1 MMSVEEVYLRPED
14 YELETLAQHIGD
26 TRFWLDLLRH
36 ERPARVL
43 EVGCGCGRL
52 TLPLARLGACQGITV
67 TGLEMEPAMLRQA
80 EEHARAQTEQTRAA
94 LRLALGDARDLD
106 SALRRGNDGATSA
119 DLFDVILMP
128 YGVAHHLTTSDDQL
142 RAWRG
147 ARRWL
152 RPGGLLAVDVTAP
165 DLSRMAAGLDAQT
178 ERHVDLK
185 VSHAGRALQRTCAT
199 RYHPE
204 TQAETLAF
212 DYQVREAGGARHGF
226 RSTFTMAV
234 YFPRELQTL
243 FAATG
248 FNVERLLGSYDG
260 EPYTAHSPLLLAL
273 GRAV

>member
-1 MMSVEEVYLRPED
+1 MSVEEVYLRPED

-152 RPGGLLAVDVTAP
+152 RPGGLLAVEHDASHGASVPALLRADGRWRDIAGHRDLTGRPRFATA
-165 DLSRMAAGLDAQT
+165 
-178 ERHVDLK
+178 
-185 VSHAGRALQRTCAT
+185 
-199 RYHPE
+199 
-204 TQAETLAF
+204 
-212 DYQVREAGGARHGF
+212 VR
-226 RSTFTMAV
+226 
-234 YFPRELQTL
+234 Q
-243 FAATG
+243 
-248 FNVERLLGSYDG
+248 
-260 EPYTAHSPLLLAL
+260 
-273 GRAV
+273 